1 MKLVIEWFKMISI
14 DSFISKWKEYYV
26 DAVWP
31 IHKDGILMGFSIY
44 VNGVTKYITNYKDWH
59 IGQYKVYTKDSVQL
73 N

>member
-1 MKLVIEWFKMISI
+1 MKLVIEWYLLILLFLNGKN
-14 DSFISKWKEYYV
+14 
-26 DAVWP
+26 AVWP

-44 VNGVTKYITNYKDWH
+44 VTKYITNYKDWH